1 MAVGIALLCFAG
13 LWLFLRDNGGS
24 DARTAAGPRTDRGPL
39 TPVQSERPS
48 RMMNVGQV
56 SLWWDGIPQELQAKL
71 DTSPDKSNIRS
82 SDYAGP
88 DACRKCHPGNHADW
102 YGHSHRLMNASATQE
117 NVAGDFSPAAEIRYL
132 GGRGEFFRSGD
143 SFRMKL
149 SRAEHSHEFE
159 IHQTIGSRFFQYYI
173 GSLIEGPFPAE
184 HPYRRFDQ
192 VLPFGYW
199 LDRKEWVPV
208 VHLNAELPD
217 GKRTD
222 PFVLPERPRVGFDI
236 VPYSLMCN
244 TCHTTFPLGDS
255 LIRKP
260 NLVGKFAPGEIHF
273 DYAGY
278 IQEMHPGFMPAGTPP
293 ELISDPQFRAV
304 GQVMSLLD
312 ASEHAATLG
321 ISCEA
326 CHLGCA
332 EHVKDPRTLP
342 PFFPRSPH
350 LIFPAGKSPQDA
362 DSSAAAADTRQS
374 ADSGRHS
381 IEDLNW
387 ICSRCHNGHRPQLA
401 AGMATWN
408 STEFS
413 DAARGS
419 CYSRLRCIDCHPPH
433 KGIGHSWQRTAAEDD
448 ASCLRCHE
456 QLGTEQALTAHTHH
470 PAGSAGSHC
479 MNCHMPR
486 LNEGLQDVVR
496 THMIFS
502 PVEASMIE
510 SGQPNACN
518 ICHTRESISWTRTY
532 LKDWYGKSYADEK
545 IQQSY
550 PDP

>member
-1 MAVGIALLCFAG
+1 MDPESQTNPERTARLATGLWIAVGTAALCLIG
-13 LWLFLRDNGGS
+13 LWLFSQGDAGS
-24 DARTAAGPRTDRGPL
+24 DEHTRSGSRADGERQTSVERQPRML
-39 TPVQSERPS
+39 
-48 RMMNVGQV
+48 NVEQV
-56 SLWWDGIPQELQAKL
+56 SLWWDGIPQALQAEFKAA
-71 DTSPDKSNIRS
+71 PQNSNIRS

-88 DACRKCHPGNHADW
+88 EACRKCHPRNHADW
-102 YGHSHRLMNASATQE
+102 YGHSHRLMNALATDE
-117 NVAGDFSPAAEIRYL
+117 NVAGDFTSGAEIRYL
-132 GGRGEFFRSGD
+132 GGRGRFFRSGE
-143 SFRMKL
+143 SFRMEL
-149 SRAEHSHEFE
+149 SRDGRSHEFE

-173 GSLIEGPFPAE
+173 GSLVDGPFPAD

-208 VHLNAELPD
+208 VHLNEELPD
-217 GKRTD
+217 RKRTD
-222 PFVLPERPRVGFDI
+222 PFVLPDRPRVGFDI

-260 NLVGKFAPGEIHF
+260 NLVGKYAPGEIHF
-273 DYAGY
+273 DYAAY
-278 IQEMHPGFMPAGTPP
+278 IQEMHPGFLPAGTQPD
-293 ELISDPQFRAV
+293 LISDPQFMAV

-321 ISCEA
+321 VSCEA

-332 EHVKDPRTLP
+332 EHVKDPQSLP
-342 PFFPRSPH
+342 PFFPQSPH
-350 LIFPAGKSPQDA
+350 LLFPAGRETGQQDSA
-362 DSSAAAADTRQS
+362 AGTPDSSKRSGAGR
-374 ADSGRHS
+374 DSV
-381 IEDLNW
+381 ENLNW

-419 CYSRLRCIDCHPPH
+419 CYSKLRCIDCHPPH
-433 KGIGHSWQRTAAEDD
+433 EGIGHKWKRTEAQDD
-448 ASCLRCHE
+448 RSCLRCHQ
-456 QLGTEQALTAHTHH
+456 QLENPQALTAHTHH
-470 PAGSAGSHC
+470 PAGSAGSRC

-510 SGQPNACN
+510 SGHPNACN
-518 ICHTRESISWTRTY
+518 LCHLDNPSTG
-532 LKDWYGKSYADEK
+532 L
-545 IQQSY
+545 
-550 PDP
+550 